1 MTAIAIK
8 AFGGLKPIVSQ
19 FLLQSGDAQVANN
32 VRLVSGS
39 MTPLRTAT
47 TLKALT
53 KVAPQTIFRYGTS
66 VNEADYWL
74 EFLAD
79 TDVINS
85 PIPNDAY
92 GRIYWTDG
100 GTPKYAPSNLILS
113 GGTYPGG
120 SYTLGIPAPAASPIA
135 SGSAPPNA
143 ADSET
148 RAYTYTYV
156 SAYGE
161 EGPPSAPSSLIT
173 IDPNA
178 AVSITGMSV
187 APSGPYNITSKRIYR
202 SSTVGN
208 AAEYQFVA
216 EIPVATTAYSDVK
229 SQAELGEVL
238 STSDWVPPP
247 AGLRGLKMMANG
259 VAVGFRENT
268 LFLSEPNLPHAW
280 PHQYPVDLQIVGVAP
295 FRQSVAILTTGH
307 PFLAS
312 GVDPG
317 GMSLER
323 LEFPHACLSKGSIV
337 DTGEGCLYAGADGVV
352 SIGTGG
358 MKVVTEQLF
367 ERAQWQE
374 YNPSSMR
381 AFFHDGRYHVLY
393 TKTNGTRGML
403 VFDFSGQGAVLTTS
417 DINTATAI
425 TAGYSDPRSDT
436 LYFAQ
441 GANIVRFNASATA
454 LTATWR
460 SGTYRVTKPVSFSCG
475 IVKASAYPV
484 TLRVYADNRAA
495 TVKVVNSQDSFRLPS
510 GFTANNWQFELESTN
525 EVTMFAVATS
535 AAELQALA

>member
-1 MTAIAIK
+1 MASIAVK
-8 AFGGLKPIVSQ
+8 AFGGLKPIVSA
-19 FLLQSGDAQVANN
+19 FLLQSGDAQIANN

-39 MTPLRTAT
+39 VSPLKAT
-47 TLKALT
+47 TSLKTLST
-53 KVAPQTIFRYGTS
+53 VAPQTIFRYGTS
-66 VNEADYWL
+66 ANEADYWL
-74 EFLAD
+74 EFLSE

-100 GTPKYAPSNLILS
+100 GTPKYAPSTLILT
-113 GGTYPGG
+113 GGSFPGG
-120 SYTLGIPAPAASPIA
+120 SYTLGIPAPAAAPSA
-135 SGSAPPNA
+135 SGTAAPNA

-148 RAYTYTYV
+148 RVYTYTYV

-173 IDPNA
+173 IDPSA
-178 AVSITGMSV
+178 AVSVSGMSV
-187 APSGPYNITSKRIYR
+187 SPGGAYNITSKRIYR

-208 AAEYQFVA
+208 AAQYQFVA
-216 EIPVATTAYSDVK
+216 EIPVATTSYSDTK
-229 SQAELGEVL
+229 SQSDLGEVL
-238 STSDWVPPP
+238 LTNNWVPPP
-247 AGLRGLKMMANG
+247 SGLKGLKMMANG
-259 VAVGFRENT
+259 VAVGFKDNT
-268 LFLSEPNLPHAW
+268 VYFSEPNLPHAW

-358 MKVVTEQLF
+358 MKVVTDQLF
-367 ERAQWQE
+367 ERAQWQD
-374 YNPSSMR
+374 YNPPSMR

-403 VFDFSGQGAVLTTS
+403 IFDFSGQGAVLTTS
-417 DINTATAI
+417 NVNTATAI
-425 TAGYSDPRSDT
+425 TAGYSDPRTDT

-441 GANIVRFNASATA
+441 GLSIVRFNASSTA
-454 LTATWR
+454 LTGTWR
-460 SGTYRVTKPVSFSCG
+460 SGTYRLTKAINFSCAF
-475 IVKASAYPV
+475 VKASAYPV
-484 TLRVYADNRAA
+484 TFRIYADNRPA

-510 GFTANNWQFELESTN
+510 GFTANNWQFEVESSN